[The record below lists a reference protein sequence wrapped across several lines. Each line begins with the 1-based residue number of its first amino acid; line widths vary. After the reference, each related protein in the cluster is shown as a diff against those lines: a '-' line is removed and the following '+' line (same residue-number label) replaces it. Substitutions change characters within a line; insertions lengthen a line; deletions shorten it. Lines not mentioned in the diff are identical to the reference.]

1 MPDLDIV
8 GGAAVDVVP
17 IIPQFHTKLKA
28 LVLPIADKVG
38 EEAGRRMGEAISNN
52 IAIAIPNAINRG
64 GQAARVAATRQGD
77 NTGGAFANS
86 LRRKLEVAFR
96 AMPKL
101 DVKLSDTGV
110 DAELSRIRAKLEAL
124 SSKRI
129 GIDVGAEEA
138 AAEAER
144 LEEQLRR
151 LGASHPNVR
160 IRVDT
165 AAARAALAQFREEI
179 AVATARPGTV
189 HLEVDGALGRQIR
202 EAVAQAQAALPEIN
216 VTADTDPAR
225 AEVQNLRAQLATL
238 SDVRIG
244 IDMDAATALAKIAEI
259 QARLDALDTRRVDID
274 VRADTVA
281 ASAQLAALRAEVAA
295 LNKRQR
301 IDIDTSSASG
311 AVLNLGIQIA
321 ALAAI
326 PAGPVLAAGFGALV
340 TMLTAA
346 TAGVGAFALAAVP
359 AIKGVT
365 DVLQLQKQAQQE
377 ASRATDDSAKKAV
390 QAQQRA
396 LQMASAQQ
404 ALTAAHR
411 NAARSIAQANRQ
423 VEDAERAVAQASQRA
438 ADQRRQSAQAVERA
452 ERSLVDAKRGVQRA
466 EQSLADAQVNATR
479 AQQDLTQ
486 ARVDAARALRDLDDR
501 LADGQ
506 LSQREA
512 TLRVQEAQ
520 QELQAVMADPR
531 ATDLQRQRAQLALD
545 QARQAAKE
553 QKQDYEDLQKEAA
566 KQRKA
571 GVDGSDAVK
580 NATVRLHDAQRNV
593 KDQTQAVADAQ
604 QNVRDQIQA
613 VADAQRDA
621 ARAQRDAAQAVVDA
635 QRGVADAT
643 ANAADAQVKAA
654 EQIATA
660 ERGVDSARLSSIDT
674 TEKATTKQDEF
685 RRKLAELTPAQ
696 RDLYDSIAGPKG
708 LKKAFKEWQTSLQ
721 PDVLPIFTRAVDGLK
736 DSLPGLTPFVE
747 GAARAIDTLM
757 DKASQELKSPFW
769 EGFKKDLAENIEP
782 AIVGFGVAFGNIL
795 KGMAGVVDAFL
806 PHMDGIADRSDR
818 ITERFARWGTSLKGS
833 PDFEKFL
840 AYVKDTAPGLG
851 EFLGDLLGAM
861 VDVAQAASP
870 LSQIMFAVLSP
881 LLDGISWLAQNAP
894 EVIQVLWGMYFATKA
909 ISLGLLLISGIATV
923 YEAAM
928 AVMSLA
934 TIGWTAT
941 LEATGIVPIIQGIM
955 LVIGL
960 LVLAVMLAWNHF
972 EWFRDAVKGAWEGI
986 KTAVSFAWYNVLSPI
1001 FTAIWG
1007 ALKWVGDKA
1016 VWLWQ
1021 NCFQPTFHF
1030 ITEAGKI
1037 LVTALATLIIAPI
1050 YLAIQGLGLLVMWLW
1065 TDGFKPTLHSIGG
1078 AFKFLWE
1085 KVISPVC
1092 GWIGDKATWLYEKAI
1107 RPAFRSSKAV
1117 VDDLGDKV
1125 SWLWREA
1132 IKPVFNWIG
1141 EKASWLYD
1149 KAIKPPF
1156 ELVKKAVGKVAEA
1169 FEKAKDDIETAWN
1182 LVSGIV
1188 MKPVK
1193 IVVDVV
1199 YNHGILPVWNAVAG
1213 VVGAKKLD
1221 PVKMDVKKFATGGIM
1236 PGYTPGRD
1244 NQLIAVGGG
1253 EAIMRPEWTRAVGP
1267 DYVHSMNA
1275 AARIGGIS
1283 GVQRLIGGGMPAFAD
1298 GGIVGWIKHRVKDV
1312 GTFFKNGWDAV
1323 TNPGKIFDA
1332 AKDWAIDKMKGL
1344 ADNRWVR
1351 AVVKMPIAMLKS
1363 LKDKVLGWFSANGDA
1378 DGRMKAALSW
1388 AKSQAG
1394 KPYQWGGAGNPS
1406 WDCSGFM
1413 SGIQK
1418 VIEGKDPRGRLWST
1432 FDFRGKSAPKGWVK
1446 DLVAPFMVGITNRG
1460 KGHTAGTLAGVNV
1473 ESRGGDGV
1481 VVGKRARG
1489 ARDPFFDAV
1498 YGFRPSISPVG
1509 GTKTQGA
1516 AQAAARQ
1523 MLGEF
1528 GFSQKQWPALRKLWE
1543 RESEWRWNATN
1554 PLSGAY
1560 GIPQALPGTKMRSA
1574 GADWMTNSGTQ
1585 IRWGLGYIK
1594 DRYGSPN
1601 NAWAKWNAR
1610 HPHWYDDGGYLPPG
1624 LSLVANGTG
1633 KPEPVFTSGQWD
1645 TLRATAGNRGGT
1657 PEIHADVHVYVGD
1670 REIADIVRVEVAARD
1685 AATAGAIE
1693 TGRW

>member
-17 IIPQFHTKLKA
+17 IIPNFHTKLKA

-52 IAIAIPNAINRG
+52 IVIAIPSAINRG
-64 GQAARVAATRQGD
+64 GQASQTAATRQGS
-77 NTGGAFANS
+77 NTGGAFARS
-86 LRRKLEVAFR
+86 LRTKLEAAFK

-124 SSKRI
+124 SNKRI

-165 AAARAALAQFREEI
+165 AAARAALKEFREEI
-179 AVATARPGTV
+179 AAATARPGTIR
-189 HLEVDGALGRQIR
+189 LETDGQLGRRVR

-216 VTADTDPAR
+216 ITADTDPAR
-225 AEVQNLRAQLATL
+225 AEVQSLRAQLATL

-259 QARLDALDTRRVDID
+259 QARLDALDTRRVDVD

-281 ASAQLAALRAEVAA
+281 AAAQLAALRAEVNA
-295 LNKRQR
+295 LDKHIRLDA
-301 IDIDTSSASG
+301 DINTSAASG
-311 AVLNLGIQIA
+311 ALMNLGIQIA

-340 TMLTAA
+340 SMLTAA

-365 DVLQLQKQAQQE
+365 EVLSLQKQAQQE
-377 ASRATDDSAKKAV
+377 ATKATDNSARRAV
-390 QAQQRA
+390 QSQQRA
-396 LQMASAQQ
+396 IQMASAQQ
-404 ALTAAHR
+404 TLASAHR
-411 NAARSIAQANRQ
+411 NAAQSIAQANRQ

-452 ERSLVDAKRGVQRA
+452 ERSLADAKRGVQRA
-466 EQSLADAQVNATR
+466 EQSLADAQTNAKR

-486 ARVDAARALRDLDDR
+486 ARVDAAKALRDLDDR

-512 TLRVQEAQ
+512 TIRVQEAQ

-531 ATDLQRQRAQLALD
+531 ATDLQQQRAQLALD

-566 KQRKA
+566 KQKKA
-571 GVDGSDAVK
+571 GVEGSDAVK
-580 NATVRLHDAQRNV
+580 HATDRLHDAQRDV

-604 QNVRDQIQA
+604 RNVRDQIQA
-613 VADAQRDA
+613 VKDAQLDA
-621 ARAQRDAAQAVVDA
+621 ARAQKDAAQAVVDA

-654 EQIATA
+654 EQIASA
-660 ERGVDSARLSSIDT
+660 ERGVESARLSSIDT
-674 TEKATTKQDEF
+674 TSKAATKQDEF
-685 RRKLAELTPAQ
+685 RRKLAKLTPAQ

-736 DSLPGLTPFVE
+736 NSLPGLTPFVE
-747 GAARAIDTLM
+747 AASRAIDTLM
-757 DKASQELKSPFW
+757 DKASREFKSPFW
-769 EGFKKDLAENIEP
+769 QSFKNDLAENIEP
-782 AIVGFGVAFGNIL
+782 AIVGFGVAFGNII
-795 KGMAGVVDAFL
+795 KGMAGVIDAFL

-818 ITERFARWGTSLKGS
+818 VTERFAKWGTSLKGS

-909 ISLGLLLISGIATV
+909 ISLGLLLISGVAAV
-923 YEAAM
+923 YESAM
-928 AVMSLA
+928 AIMTLA
-934 TIGWTAT
+934 TLGWSA
-941 LEATGIVPIIQGIM
+941 AVNSTGVVPIIRGII
-955 LVIGL
+955 LIIGL
-960 LVLAVMLAWNHF
+960 LVLAVIMAWNHF
-972 EWFRDAVKGAWEGI
+972 KWFRDAVKGAWDGI
-986 KTAVSFAWYNVLSPI
+986 KAAVSFAWNNVLQPTFS
-1001 FTAIWG
+1001 AIWTG
-1007 ALKWVGDKA
+1007 LKWVGDKA
-1016 VWLWQ
+1016 TWLWQ
-1021 NCFQPTFHF
+1021 NCFQPAFRF
-1030 ITEAGKI
+1030 IGDAARF
-1037 LVTALATLIIAPI
+1037 LVTLLLTIVIAPI
-1050 YLAIQGLGLLVMWLW
+1050 YLAIQGLGAIAVWLW
-1065 TDGFKPTLHSIGG
+1065 KDGFKPTLNAIGS

-1085 KVISPVC
+1085 KVIKPVC
-1092 GWIGDKATWLYEKAI
+1092 GWIADRARWMYDKAI
-1107 RPAFRSSKAV
+1107 RPAFQASKAV
-1117 VDDLGDKV
+1117 VEDLGDKV
-1125 SWLWREA
+1125 KWLWDRA
-1132 IKPVFNWIG
+1132 VKPVFNWIG
-1141 EKASWLYD
+1141 DKASWLYQ
-1149 KAIKPPF
+1149 KGVKPPF
-1156 ELVKKAVGKVAEA
+1156 DLIKKAVGKVADA
-1169 FEKAKDDIETAWN
+1169 FEKAKDDIGTAWGK
-1182 LVSGIV
+1182 VWGIV
-1188 MKPVK
+1188 KKPVK
-1193 IVVDVV
+1193 LIVDVV
-1199 YNHGILPVWNAVAG
+1199 YNHGILPVWNAVAKI
-1213 VVGAKKLD
+1213 VGSDPLKKVSLEG
-1221 PVKMDVKKFATGGIM
+1221 FHTGGIM
-1236 PGYTPGRD
+1236 SGYSPGRD
-1244 NQLIAVGGG
+1244 DRIIAVGGG

-1267 DYVHSMNA
+1267 GYIHAANA
-1275 AARIGGIS
+1275 AARQGGVS
-1283 GVQRLIGGGMPAFAD
+1283 GVQKMIGAGMPAFAD
-1298 GGIVGWIKHRVKDV
+1298 GGIVGWIKDRVKDV
-1312 GTFFKNGWDAV
+1312 GSFFKTGWDAV
-1323 TNPGKIFDA
+1323 TNPGKIFNA
-1332 AKDWAIDKMKGL
+1332 AKDWALSKMKGL
-1344 ADNRWVR
+1344 TDSKWATSI
-1351 AVVKMPIAMLKS
+1351 AKLPISLLTK
-1363 LKDKVLGWFSANGDA
+1363 LKDKVMSWFSANGDA
-1378 DGRMKAALSW
+1378 DGRVKNALAW
-1388 AKSQAG
+1388 AKTQAG

-1418 VIEGKDPRGRLWST
+1418 KIEGKDPKGRLWST
-1432 FDFRGKSAPKGWVK
+1432 FSFHGKTAPKGWVK
-1446 DLVAPFMVGITNRG
+1446 DLSAPFMIGITNRG

-1489 ARDPFFDAV
+1489 ARSSFFDAV
-1498 YGFRPSISPVG
+1498 YGFKPSIAPMG
-1509 GTKTQGA
+1509 GMATQGA
-1516 AQAAARQ
+1516 AQATAKQ

-1528 GFSQKQWPALRKLWE
+1528 GFGQSQWPALRKLWD
-1543 RESEWRWNATN
+1543 RESGWRWNASN
-1554 PLSGAY
+1554 PISGAY
-1560 GIPQALPGTKMRSA
+1560 GIPQALPGRKMASA
-1574 GADWMTNSGTQ
+1574 GRDWQTNPTTQ
-1585 IRWGLGYIK
+1585 IKWGLGYIK
-1594 DRYGSPN
+1594 ERYRSPDT
-1601 NAWAKWNAR
+1601 AWAKWNSR
-1610 HPHWYDDGGYLPPG
+1610 HPHWYDNGGYLPPG
-1624 LSLVANGTG
+1624 LNLVANGTG

-1645 TLRATAGNRGGT
+1645 TLRASAGRSGS
-1657 PEIHADVHVYVGD
+1657 PEIQADVHVYVGD
-1670 REIADIVRVEVAARD
+1670 REITDIVRVEVAARD